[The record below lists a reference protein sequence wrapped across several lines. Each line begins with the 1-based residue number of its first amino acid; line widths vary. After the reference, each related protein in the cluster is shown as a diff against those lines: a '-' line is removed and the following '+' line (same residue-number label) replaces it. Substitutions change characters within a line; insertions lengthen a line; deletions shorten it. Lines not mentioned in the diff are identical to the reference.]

1 MLIYLTVN
9 LKYICSI
16 YIYIYFYE
24 NYFFPVISE
33 AGKLSLF
40 FCFVFILKMFKDCEC
55 VI

>member
-9 LKYICSI
+9 LKYICFI
-16 YIYIYFYE
+16 YIYLYKI
-24 NYFFPVISE
+24 YFFPVISV

-40 FCFVFILKMFKDCEC
+40 FCSVFILKMFKDCEC

>member
-9 LKYICSI
+9 LKYICFI
-16 YIYIYFYE
+16 YIHLYKKKDF
-24 NYFFPVISE
+24 FFPVIGV

-40 FCFVFILKMFKDCEC
+40 FCSVFILKMFKDCEC